1 MKKYLLIFAAL
12 AFAFCSCNRNNS
24 DSNKQDQ
31 NSQIQ
36 TNQIQDNQALDS
48 EQPIDEDVL
57 YGIGDLNHDGFM
69 DSAVITWKEVLRNVD
84 ENVEPVQGDGLKI
97 FFGNKEGKYSLY
109 RSYAIN
115 NRPDDNYA
123 EWESIIID
131 EEGNLNIVDKFRTD
145 DDQFYYYVIRYQ
157 DNDFYLTD
165 FTMEFGTDEYN
176 LEHYDLVNKTLKKVT
191 EWSEMDSDNYHNRT
205 DEYELKDLPLKSL
218 SEFKIGDQVC
228 VFDEYVAHIDEEIF
242 EYSGTTK
249 EALCPAE
256 YNPSYDEGDLNG
268 DGVNDLIINVNN
280 SRFAI
285 YLKDSNGEYNLVFE
299 GKSFDDWTEV
309 EAYTDEGYLM
319 VYAFTESSKTYTFRN
334 DDGYFHLISFEQ
346 SMEWP
351 DGGGSYYQFIDYV
364 NHKRTERVDDNP
376 ETTVDIPQNPL
387 RVIEEFHFGNI
398 SEIEDN

>member
-97 FFGNKEGKYSLY
+97 FFGNKEGKHSLY

-191 EWSEMDSDNYHNRT
+191 EWSEMDSDNYHNIT